1 MDSLWKDL
9 RFAGRVLWKS
19 PGFTGIALLALV
31 LGIGANTAI
40 FSVVNA
46 VLLRPMP
53 FQDPERLVV
62 VWETSPR
69 TKKNNVANPQNF
81 AEWRA
86 RNRSFEAM
94 AGYVPFQLGVSI
106 TGDGAPEDVP
116 VNYITREFFPILG
129 VPPALAPD
137 FFPQKMLPT
146 DDHLTPLP

>member
-1 MDSLWKDL
+1 MDSLLKDL
-9 RFAGRVLWKS
+9 RFAVRVLWKS
-19 PGFTGIALLALV
+19 PGFTGISLLALV

-81 AEWRA
+81 ADWQT

-94 AGYVPFQLGVSI
+94 AAYLPFQFSASI
-106 TGDGAPEDVP
+106 TGEGAPEEVP
-116 VNYITREFFPILG
+116 GNFATRDFFPILG
-129 VPPALAPD
+129 PIRRAS
-137 FFPQKMLPT
+137 
-146 DDHLTPLP
+146 

>member
-1 MDSLWKDL
+1 MQTLLHDL
-9 RFAGRVLWKS
+9 RFGARMLRKA
-19 PGFTGIALLALV
+19 PGFTIVAVVVLA

-81 AEWRA
+81 ADWQA

-94 AGYVPFQLGVSI
+94 AAYLPFQFS
-106 TGDGAPEDVP
+106 A
-116 VNYITREFFPILG
+116 
-129 VPPALAPD
+129 
-137 FFPQKMLPT
+137 
-146 DDHLTPLP
+146 